1 MKNFITIVLL
11 LLILY
16 LLWDNNKRETFQ
28 GQQENINTYIIN
40 LDQSKDRLELIT
52 KQCKREGLNC
62 HRFSAV
68 NGKKLDAKTMDIV
81 ETIQALGV
89 SGVIGFIL
97 IIFGA
102 FKAPVFTMAMMLFA
116 LDYNEWGVLMIIIS
130 IIKWFNTEDKK
141 EDKND

>member
-1 MKNFITIVLL
+1 
-11 LLILY
+11 
-16 LLWDNNKRETFQ
+16 
-28 GQQENINTYIIN
+28 
-40 LDQSKDRLELIT
+40 
-52 KQCKREGLNC
+52 
-62 HRFSAV
+62 
-68 NGKKLDAKTMDIV
+68 MDIS

-116 LDYNEWGVLMIIIS
+116 LEYNEWGVLMIIIS